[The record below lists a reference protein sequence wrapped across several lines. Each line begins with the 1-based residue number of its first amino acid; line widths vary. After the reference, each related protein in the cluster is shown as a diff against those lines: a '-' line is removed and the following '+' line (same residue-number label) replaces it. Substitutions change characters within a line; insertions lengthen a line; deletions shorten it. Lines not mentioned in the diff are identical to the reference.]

1 MILILSAILFS
12 VFAIIILYLQYGL
25 KAQVHIKDY
34 FVRVEENDGKLND
47 ILIVYSSKDSDIALG
62 VLMET
67 LEKRYNY
74 KCTSRELP
82 RNINMCKYFS
92 NSLVFFYF
100 QLCKS
105 KFLFIMTIDTFSD
118 FGKCSSVKSHK

>member
-1 MILILSAILFS
+1 MPVGKMILIMSAILFAAL
-12 VFAIIILYLQYGL
+12 AIIILYLQYGL

-34 FVRVEENDGKLND
+34 FTRVEENDGKSND
-47 ILIVYSSKDSDIALG
+47 VLIVYSSKDSDIALG

-82 RNINMCKYFS
+82 PNSNMCKYLCLFS
-92 NSLVFFYF
+92 L
-100 QLCKS
+100 
-105 KFLFIMTIDTFSD
+105 
-118 FGKCSSVKSHK
+118 